1 MGSSLSGSVD
11 AGMLVGVVDAL
22 VPASVVGAGV
32 EVSNGAVEVA
42 PAPETLFMQAAKAAA
57 KVRGNARAWSR

>member
-1 MGSSLSGSVD
+1 
-11 AGMLVGVVDAL
+11 MLVGVVDTL

-42 PAPETLFMQAAKAAA
+42 PASGTLFVQAAKAAA
-57 KVRGNARAWSR
+57 KVSGNARACSR